1 MWEIDENDSRDNSNC
16 NTSEVNSNV
25 DSNEITDNEK
35 VDFVAENTSSEQS
48 QIIND
53 ALKDTTDYC
62 DTKDSVDKAKY
73 LNIETLVHAQ
83 FHLDNC
89 LSKNLC

>member
-1 MWEIDENDSRDNSNC
+1 MKKNYSRDDSNGS
-16 NTSEVNSNV
+16 TSEVNSNV

-35 VDFVAENTSSEQS
+35 VDLVAENTSSEQS

-62 DTKDSVDKAKY
+62 DTKDSVIWILKILFM
-73 LNIETLVHAQ
+73 LNFI
-83 FHLDNC
+83 
-89 LSKNLC
+89 